1 MAHHGHTIPETRQD
15 NCWWIS
21 LQRRAI
27 GSCHTNC
34 HGQRLHGLNLRW
46 VRSAKPKQC
55 GALRLREVQC
65 ACCVANFCEFRLKN
79 VEVEDDLTV
88 PSKMCQL
95 H

>member
-34 HGQRLHGLNLRW
+34 HGQRLHGLNLRR
-46 VRSAKPKQC
+46 VSLRS
-55 GALRLREVQC
+55 LNSVEHF
-65 ACCVANFCEFRLKN
+65 ACVKCSAFAVWQIFANFA
-79 VEVEDDLTV
+79 
-88 PSKMCQL
+88 
-95 H
+95 